1 FHPFISF
8 GGAAANHY
16 IKEAYMRVKDLMST
30 SVTCVKPDTS
40 IEQVARQMK
49 QENVGSIPVCNDR
62 GEVMGIIT
70 DRDIVIRSVS
80 NENRPKIVKEI
91 MTKNLVVAEPGMDTH
106 EASLLM
112 AKYQVRRL
120 PVVENNQIVGMLAMA
135 DIARKP
141 IYVDEAGDALSAI
154 SKQSTLS

>member
-1 FHPFISF
+1 
-8 GGAAANHY
+8 
-16 IKEAYMRVKDLMST
+16 MRVKDLMST

-40 IEQVARQMK
+40 VEQVARQMK
-49 QENVGSIPVCNDR
+49 QENIGSLPVCNDR
-62 GEVMGIIT
+62 GEALGIIT

-80 NENRPKIVKEI
+80 NDNQPKTAKEI
-91 MTKNLVVAEPGMDTH
+91 MTKNLVFADPNMDTH
-106 EASLLM
+106 QAALLM

-135 DIARKP
+135 DIARKQ
-141 IYVDEAGDALSAI
+141 IYIDEAGDALSAI

>member
-1 FHPFISF
+1 
-8 GGAAANHY
+8 
-16 IKEAYMRVKDLMST
+16 MRVKDLMAT

-49 QENVGSIPVCNDR
+49 QENIGSVPVCNDR
-62 GEVMGIIT
+62 GEALGIIT

-80 NENRPKIVKEI
+80 NDNRPKTAKEI
-91 MTKNLVVAEPGMDTH
+91 MTKNIVSVDPNMDTH
-106 EASLLM
+106 QAALLM

-120 PVVENNQIVGMLAMA
+120 PVIENNQIVGMLAMA
-135 DIARKP
+135 DIARKQ

>member
-1 FHPFISF
+1 
-8 GGAAANHY
+8 
-16 IKEAYMRVKDLMST
+16 MRVKDLMTT
-30 SVTCVKPDTS
+30 SITCVKPDTS

-49 QENVGSIPVCNDR
+49 QENIGSIPVCNDR
-62 GEVMGIIT
+62 GEVQGIIT

-80 NENRPKIVKEI
+80 SDNRPKIAKEI
-91 MTKNLVVAEPGMDTH
+91 MTKNLVAADPNMDTH
-106 EASLLM
+106 EAALLM

-120 PVVENNQIVGMLAMA
+120 PVLENNQIVGMLAMA
-135 DIARKP
+135 DIARKQ

>member
-1 FHPFISF
+1 MAQQTPVNIFQ
-8 GGAAANHY
+8 GGLY
-16 IKEAYMRVKDLMST
+16 VMRVKELMTT

-40 IEQVARQMK
+40 IEQVAKQMK
-49 QENVGSIPVCNDR
+49 QENVGSIPVCDDR
-62 GEVMGIIT
+62 GEVLGIIT

-80 NENRPKIVKEI
+80 NDNRPKIAKEI
-91 MTKNLVVAEPGMDTH
+91 MTKNLVVAEPNMDTH
-106 EASLLM
+106 QAALLM

-120 PVVENNQIVGMLAMA
+120 PVIENNQIIGMLAMA

>member
-1 FHPFISF
+1 
-8 GGAAANHY
+8 
-16 IKEAYMRVKDLMST
+16 MRVKDLMAT
-30 SVTCVKPDTS
+30 SVTSVRPETS
-40 IEQVARQMK
+40 IEQVAKQMK
-49 QENVGSIPVCNDR
+49 QENIGAVPVCNDR
-62 GEVMGIIT
+62 GEILGIIT

-80 NENRPKIVKEI
+80 NQGSPKTAKDI
-91 MTKNLVVAEPGMDTH
+91 MTKNLVSADPNMDTH
-106 EASLLM
+106 QAALLM

-120 PVVENNQIVGMLAMA
+120 PVLENNQIVGMLAMA

>member
-1 FHPFISF
+1 
-8 GGAAANHY
+8 
-16 IKEAYMRVKDLMST
+16 MRVKDLMST

-49 QENVGSIPVCNDR
+49 QENVGSVPVCNDR
-62 GEVMGIIT
+62 GEALGIVT

-80 NENRPKIVKEI
+80 NDNHPKTAKEI
-91 MTKNLVVAEPGMDTH
+91 MTKNLVFADPNMDTH
-106 EASLLM
+106 QAALLM

-120 PVVENNQIVGMLAMA
+120 PVVDNNQIVGMLAMA
-135 DIARKP
+135 DIARKQ